1 MRKKLFYVAAGV
13 LGIAATVLAGEASAT
28 DEEGRRTIGAILIE
42 LVPWIIVFL
51 IIWFFVFR
59 ALRRPQP
66 VNERL
71 MLHMERVE
79 QKYDR
84 IIQLL
89 ERLVDRQVRDED
101 LKGPRDQSRDGAG
114 GSAGSL

>member
-1 MRKKLFYVAAGV
+1 MRTRHLFVAAGV
-13 LGIAATVLAGEASAT
+13 LGVAAVVFAGELNAV
-28 DEEGRRTIGAILIE
+28 DEKSRRTIASILIE

-51 IIWFFVFR
+51 VIWFFVFR

-71 MLHMERVE
+71 MLHMDRLEE
-79 QKYDR
+79 KYDR

-89 ERLVDRQVRDED
+89 ERLVDGQARDERKD
-101 LKGPRDQSRDGAG
+101 EG
-114 GSAGSL
+114 GSMRDESSRG

>member
-1 MRKKLFYVAAGV
+1 MRKNLVHVAAGV
-13 LGIAATVLAGEASAT
+13 LGMAVTVLAGEANAA
-28 DEEGRRTIGAILIE
+28 DEEGRRTIGAILID

-51 IIWFFVFR
+51 VIWFFVFR

-71 MLHMERVE
+71 MLHMDRLE

-84 IIQLL
+84 VIQLL
-89 ERLVDRQVRDED
+89 ERLVDRPAGDENR
-101 LKGPRDQSRDGAG
+101 KGSQEEP
-114 GSAGSL
+114 